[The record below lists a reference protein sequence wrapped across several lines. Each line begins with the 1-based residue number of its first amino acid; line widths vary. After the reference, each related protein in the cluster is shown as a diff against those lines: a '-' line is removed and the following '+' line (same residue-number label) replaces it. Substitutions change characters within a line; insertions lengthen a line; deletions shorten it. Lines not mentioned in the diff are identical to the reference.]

1 MSGIEG
7 DWQLVI
13 DTPMGKREPKVT
25 FKVDGTELSGIFAGQ
40 MGSSDFSGGTVD
52 GNDLEWTVDIQ
63 AMGQSIS
70 MKCKVTVDGDKLAGD
85 IAGPQGTIP
94 VSGER
99 I

>member
-13 DTPMGKREPKVT
+13 ETPMGKREPKVT
-25 FKVDGTELSGIFAGQ
+25 FKVDGSELSGTFAGQ
-40 MGSSDFSGGTVD
+40 MGTSEFSGGTVD
-52 GNDLEWTVDIQ
+52 GNDLTWTVDIQ

-70 MKCKVTVDGDKLAGD
+70 MNCKATVDGDKLAGE
-85 IAGPQGTIP
+85 IATPQGTIAL
-94 VSGER
+94 SGDR

>member
-1 MSGIEG
+1 MSNAEG

-25 FKVDGTELSGIFAGQ
+25 FKVDGSELSGIFAGQ
-40 MGSSDFSGGTVD
+40 MGSSDFSGGSVD
-52 GNDLEWTVDIQ
+52 GNDLAWTLDIQ

-70 MKCKVTVDGDKLAGD
+70 MKCKVTVDGDKLTGEF
-85 IAGPQGTIP
+85 AGPQGTIA
-94 VSGER
+94 VSGDR